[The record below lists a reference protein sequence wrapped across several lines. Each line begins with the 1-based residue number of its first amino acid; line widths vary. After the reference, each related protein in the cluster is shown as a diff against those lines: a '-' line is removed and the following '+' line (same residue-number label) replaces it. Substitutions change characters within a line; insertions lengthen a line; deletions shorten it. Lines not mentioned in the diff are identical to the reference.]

1 MSKIENPKIVSANL
15 FFCDSRKFTLD
26 HNGLIS
32 KKRFSVCDTNFF
44 TDFCQNLSIM
54 YKNGLGINCGSILDC
69 KMTAKKSLKIPL
81 NFMCKICV
89 YNTSSKKDYNKHLLT
104 SKHQKATNTAKK
116 GEINPDNLF
125 SCVNCDV
132 KYSKKCDF
140 DRHCLTAKHK
150 RGHKE
155 EQIDDEPTAYL
166 CHCGKEYKH
175 RQSLTKHQ
183 KKCLQE
189 TEQQE
194 STELSDKELIM
205 SLFKQNAEQM
215 AEQNRLNA
223 EQMVEQNRLNQL
235 NAELH
240 TKIIELCKNGLIN
253 NTINNNSKTF
263 NLQIYLNE
271 TCKDAVNLEEFGK
284 EIIIQLSDLD
294 KIGRIGFVEG
304 MTDIIVSGFNTLAVN
319 KRPIQCTDAKRE
331 IFYVKDNDKW
341 EKDEGNKKIRRL
353 VLRMD
358 RKIAPLL
365 VEYENNH
372 ANLGYSSDS
381 EIIKHQKI
389 IVEILGGK
397 DNDDMNAAAII
408 RRLSKKMLIEKHF

>member
-1 MSKIENPKIVSANL
+1 V
-15 FFCDSRKFTLD
+15 
-26 HNGLIS
+26 
-32 KKRFSVCDTNFF
+32 
-44 TDFCQNLSIM
+44 
-54 YKNGLGINCGSILDC
+54 YINNS
-69 KMTAKKSLKIPL
+69 SLW
-81 NFMCKICV
+81 
-89 YNTSSKKDYNKHLLT
+89 
-104 SKHQKATNTAKK
+104 
-116 GEINPDNLF
+116 
-125 SCVNCDV
+125 
-132 KYSKKCDF
+132 
-140 DRHCLTAKHK
+140 KHK
-150 RGHKE
+150 QKC
-155 EQIDDEPTAYL
+155 ISIVPPNTTTPDEI
-166 CHCGKEYKH
+166 
-175 RQSLTKHQ
+175 
-183 KKCLQE
+183 
-189 TEQQE
+189 
-194 STELSDKELIM
+194 SDKELII

-223 EQMVEQNRLNQL
+223 EQMAEQNRLNQL

-240 TKIIELCKNGLIN
+240 AKIIELCKNGLIN
-253 NTINNNSKTF
+253 NTINNNNNNSKTF

-284 EIIIQLSDLD
+284 ETIIQLSDLD

-304 MTDIIVSGFNTLAVN
+304 MTDIIVSRFNTLEVN

-358 RKIAPLL
+358 RKLAPLL

-372 ANLGYSSDS
+372 TNIGYSSDF

-397 DNDDMNAAAII
+397 DDDDTNAVAII
-408 RRLSKKMLIEKHF
+408 RRLSKKMCIEKHF

>member
-1 MSKIENPKIVSANL
+1 METLGTNIKQTLSSVYCCEKCNYNTVRKNNYNTHLLSA
-15 FFCDSRKFTLD
+15 K
-26 HNGLIS
+26 HNKELNG
-32 KKRFSVCDTNFF
+32 TNIK
-44 TDFCQNLSIM
+44 QQ
-54 YKNGLGINCGSILDC
+54 LDC
-69 KMTAKKSLKIPL
+69 GICNKIY
-81 NFMCKICV
+81 K
-89 YNTSSKKDYNKHLLT
+89 TSAGLW
-104 SKHQKATNTAKK
+104 
-116 GEINPDNLF
+116 
-125 SCVNCDV
+125 
-132 KYSKKCDF
+132 
-140 DRHCLTAKHK
+140 KHK
-150 RGHKE
+150 
-155 EQIDDEPTAYL
+155 
-166 CHCGKEYKH
+166 
-175 RQSLTKHQ
+175 Q
-183 KKCLQE
+183 KCISIVPPN
-189 TEQQE
+189 TTT
-194 STELSDKELIM
+194 SNELSDKELIM
-205 SLFKQNAEQM
+205 SLFKQNAEQ
-215 AEQNRLNA
+215 NRLNA
-223 EQMVEQNRLNQL
+223 EQMVEQNRLNLL

-372 ANLGYSSDS
+372 TNLGYSSDS

-397 DNDDMNAAAII
+397 DDDDTNAAAII